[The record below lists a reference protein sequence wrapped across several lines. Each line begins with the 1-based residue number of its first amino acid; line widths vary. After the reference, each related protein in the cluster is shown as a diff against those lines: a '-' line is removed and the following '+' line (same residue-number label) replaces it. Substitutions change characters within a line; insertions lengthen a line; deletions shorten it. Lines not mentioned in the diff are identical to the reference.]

1 MLLLQV
7 MMVAIFKLIYM
18 IFVSQDTINV
28 TLASHDGRQTQ
39 GQKGQFC
46 EYQDIIYVTI
56 ANEYG
61 CHIQDAK

>member
-7 MMVAIFKLIYM
+7 MMVAKLK
-18 IFVSQDTINV
+18 DK
-28 TLASHDGRQTQ
+28 
-39 GQKGQFC
+39 KGQFC

-61 CHIQDAK
+61 CHIQEAK